1 MNAAVQQIATQPGN
15 QPVAAITFIAGRIAA
30 KRRISTQAGPLV
42 LTLVTMPAAD
52 EYSSPSTVEIRSKAA
67 FGESGETVR
76 VKCRV
81 GGRARSYKG
90 TDPETGEIRPVRTAE
105 ITLELIEG

>member
-1 MNAAVQQIATQPGN
+1 MNAAVQQIAQTGN
-15 QPVAAITFIAGRIAA
+15 QPASAVTFIAGRIAA
-30 KRRISTQAGPLV
+30 KRRISTQNGPLH

-52 EYSSPSTVEIRSKAA
+52 EYSSPSTVEVRSKAA
-67 FGESGETVR
+67 IGETGETVR
-76 VKCRV
+76 LKCRV

-90 TDPETGEIRPVRTAE
+90 TDPETGEVRPVRTAE